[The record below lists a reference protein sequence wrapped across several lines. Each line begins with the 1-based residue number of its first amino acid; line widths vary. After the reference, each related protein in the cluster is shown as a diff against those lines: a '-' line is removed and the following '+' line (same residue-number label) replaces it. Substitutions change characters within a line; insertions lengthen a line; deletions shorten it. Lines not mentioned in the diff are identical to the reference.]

1 MIKSFGDKDTE
12 AFFAGERVRRFEGC
26 ADQARRRLRILDAAE
41 RIEDLIGLRSNRFEA
56 LGGDRSGQFSICVN
70 RQWRLCFRFENG
82 GAYGVAMA
90 DYH

>member
-1 MIKSFGDKDTE
+1 MIKSFGDKGTE

-41 RIEDLIGLRSNRFEA
+41 RIEDLMRLPSNRFEA
-56 LGGDRSGQFSICVN
+56 LGGDRKDQYSIRVN
-70 RQWRLCFRFENG
+70 GQWRLCFRFEDG
-82 GAYGVAMA
+82 GAHSVEMV